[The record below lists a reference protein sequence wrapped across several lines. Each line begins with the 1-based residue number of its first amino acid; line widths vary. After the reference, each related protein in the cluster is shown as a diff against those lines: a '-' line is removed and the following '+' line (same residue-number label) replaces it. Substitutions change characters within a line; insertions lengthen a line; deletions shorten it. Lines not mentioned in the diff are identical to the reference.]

1 MDRNSL
7 EQQIANLTQSLR
19 ENISKELIKK
29 EITLTFYQ
37 SLVLFRIAEKTPCTA
52 HDVVVSTK
60 KDKAQITRLVN
71 DLIAIGYLDRAPNP
85 KDKRQL
91 LLTLTA
97 AGQECFEEIR
107 AVREK
112 ISEKMTR
119 GIPQNQQQEML
130 RWIQLMENNL
140 AG

>member
-1 MDRNSL
+1 MNRNSL

-71 DLIAIGYLDRAPNP
+71 DLIAIGYLDRTPNP

-97 AGQECFEEIR
+97 TGQECFEEIR

>member
-1 MDRNSL
+1 MNRNSL

-19 ENISKELIKK
+19 EKISKELIKK

-97 AGQECFEEIR
+97 TGQECFEEIR